1 MSRVVSAIG
10 CLLLVFVIFIMNIQ
24 PAAANPAAD
33 LTGELEVNEVYTN
46 IANTV
51 VVNVPDPGETVN
63 DFQVKLEVSSDGG
76 NYTAIATNNVSGSF
90 VWGDTATTFTW
101 TPTADGDY
109 TLRATV
115 DSGSAVAETNEDNNV
130 ETQAVTAAAVSAKTV
145 NVRVEGETSTI
156 WSGNVTFTTS
166 TITDKYG
173 DTSTLDYP
181 TAMGAI
187 YAASAEGGFS
197 LVIDSMFSDIDYVES
212 VDGETAAYPDGWM
225 YRVNWE
231 NPSLGAK
238 EYAVSDGD
246 VILWSY
252 TQYGSEPLR
261 TTVSGNSVLYGNS
274 FDITVESY
282 NGTGWKAADDVTVY
296 VGTSIYTTDS
306 NGQVLSLALE
316 PGSYTVY
323 ADKGDYT
330 VSIRSNQETVIVYV
344 PLTLEA
350 GWNFISVPKRLAS
363 GYSTAQQVFGSVNTD
378 GHSIFTYDGTDG
390 WAAMSSDNVVSPLE
404 GIWIYSA
411 AQVELQPAFDTNP
424 IQVPPT
430 KQLSAGWNAI
440 GFSDFTAASADSAL
454 TSVEASWTVLIGF
467 DADNQTYEVSII
479 NDAPNGDAHDE
490 DRELNCWKGY
500 WLHATTACQ
509 LAAISS

>member
-1 MSRVVSAIG
+1 MSRLVSAIG
-10 CLLLVFVIFIMNIQ
+10 CLLLVFGLFIMDIQ

-33 LTGELEVNEVYTN
+33 LIGELEVNEVYTN
-46 IANTV
+46 IANKV
-51 VVNVPDPGETVN
+51 VVNVPDPGEAVN
-63 DFQVKLEVSSDGG
+63 DFQVLLEVSSGG

-90 VWGDTATTFTW
+90 AWGDTATTFTW
-101 TPTADGDY
+101 TPTASGNY

-115 DSGSAVAETNEDNNV
+115 DSGDAVTETNEGNNIT
-130 ETQAVTAAAVSAKTV
+130 TQAVTACAVSAKTV
-145 NVRVEGETSTI
+145 TVRVEGETSTI

-173 DTSTLDYP
+173 DTYTLDYP

-187 YAASAEGGFS
+187 YAASTEGSFS
-197 LVIDSMFSDIDYVES
+197 LVIDSMFGPIDYVES

-225 YRVNWE
+225 YRANWE
-231 NPSLGAK
+231 SPSLGAK

-261 TTVSGNSVLYGNS
+261 TTVSSNSVLYGNS
-274 FDITVESY
+274 FDVTVESY
-282 NGTGWKAADDVTVY
+282 NGTDWNAANNVTAY
-296 VGTSIYTTDS
+296 VGTLIYTTDS
-306 NGQVLSLALE
+306 NGQVLALALD
-316 PGSYTVY
+316 PGRYTVY

-330 VSIRSNQETVIVYV
+330 VSIRSNQEAVTVYE

-378 GHSIFTYDGTDG
+378 GHSIFTYDGTNG
-390 WAAMSSDNVVSPLE
+390 WTAMSSDNVVSPLE

-411 AQVELQPAFDTNP
+411 AQVELQPAFDTDP

-467 DADNQTYEVSII
+467 DADTQTYEVSII
-479 NDAPNGDAHDE
+479 NNAPTGDAHDE
-490 DRELNCWKGY
+490 DRLMNCWKGY

>member
-1 MSRVVSAIG
+1 MSKVMKSLV
-10 CLLLVFVIFIMNIQ
+10 CLLLVFGLCATSATPVMAD
-24 PAAANPAAD
+24 PTAD
-33 LTGELEVNEVYTN
+33 LTGQLEVNEVYTN
-46 IANTV
+46 VANKV
-51 VVNVPDPGETVN
+51 VVNVPDPGEAVN
-63 DFQVKLEVSSDGG
+63 DFMVKLEVSTGG
-76 NYTAIATNNVSGSF
+76 NYTEIASNNVSGSF
-90 VWGDTATTFTW
+90 AWGDTATTFTW
-101 TPTADGDY
+101 TPTASGNY

-115 DSGSAVAETNEDNNV
+115 DWANAVAETNEGNNV
-130 ETQAVTAAAVSAKTV
+130 ETRAVTAGAVSAKTV
-145 NVRVEGETSTI
+145 TVRIEGETSLI

-173 DTSTLDYP
+173 DTYTLDYP

-187 YAASAEGGFS
+187 HAASVAGGFS
-197 LVIDSMFSDIDYVES
+197 LVVDSMFGSIDYVEA
-212 VDGETAAYPDGWM
+212 VDGETAVYPDGWM
-225 YRVNWE
+225 YRANWDS
-231 NPSLGAK
+231 PSLGAK
-238 EYAVSDGD
+238 EYAVSDND
-246 VILWSY
+246 TILWSY
-252 TQYGSEPLR
+252 TQWGSEPLR
-261 TTVSGNSVLYGNS
+261 TTVGSHSVLSGNS
-274 FDITVESY
+274 FDVTVEAY
-282 NGTGWKAADDVTVY
+282 DGTGWSAADDVTVY
-296 VGTSIYTTDS
+296 VGTLTYTTNTS
-306 NGQVLSLALE
+306 GQVLDLALS

-330 VSIRSNQETVIVYV
+330 AYIRSNQETVIVYV

-378 GHSIFTYDGTDG
+378 GHSIFGYDATSG

-411 AQVELQPAFDTNP
+411 LQVELHPAFATDP
-424 IQVPPT
+424 LQVPPT
-430 KQLSAGWNAI
+430 KQLSASWNAV

-467 DADNQTYEVSII
+467 DADSQTYEVSII
-479 NDAPNGDAHDE
+479 NNAPSGDAHDE
-490 DRELNCWKGY
+490 DRLMNCWKGY

>member
-1 MSRVVSAIG
+1 MRKVMRSLF
-10 CLLLVFVIFIMNIQ
+10 CLLLVFGLCTMGATSVM
-24 PAAANPAAD
+24 ADPAAD
-33 LTGELEVNEVYTN
+33 LTCQLEVNEVYTN
-46 IANTV
+46 IANKV
-51 VVNVPDPGETVN
+51 VVNVPDPGEAVN
-63 DFQVKLEVSSDGG
+63 DFQVLLEVDDGG
-76 NYTAIATNNVSGSF
+76 GYADIATNNVSGSF
-90 VWGDTATTFTW
+90 AWGDTATTFTW
-101 TPTADGDY
+101 TPTASGNY
-109 TLRATV
+109 TLKATV
-115 DSGSAVAETNEDNNV
+115 DSGDAVTETNEGNNV
-130 ETQAVTAAAVSAKTV
+130 ETQAVTASAVSARTV
-145 NVRVEGETSTI
+145 TVRVEGEASTI

-166 TITDKYG
+166 MITDKYG
-173 DTSTLDYP
+173 DTYTLDYP

-187 YAASAEGGFS
+187 HAASAAGGFS
-197 LVIDSMFSDIDYVES
+197 LVVDSMFGSIDYVES

-231 NPSLGAK
+231 SPSLGAK

-261 TTVSGNSVLYGNS
+261 TTVSSNSVLSGNS
-274 FDITVESY
+274 FNVTVEAY
-282 NGTGWKAADDVTVY
+282 DGTSWGAIENVTVY
-296 VGTSIYTTDS
+296 VGTLIYTTDA
-306 NGQVLSLALE
+306 NGQVLNLALN

-330 VSIRSNQETVIVYV
+330 VNIRSNQETVAVYV

-363 GYSTAQQVFGSVNTD
+363 GYSTAQQVFGSVDTD
-378 GHSIFTYDGTDG
+378 AHSIFTYDTTDG
-390 WAAMSSDNVVSPLE
+390 WTAMSSDNVVSPLE

-411 AQVELQPAFDTNP
+411 AQVELQPAFDTDP
-424 IQVPPT
+424 LQVPPT

-467 DADNQTYEVSII
+467 DADSQAYEVSII
-479 NDAPNGDAHDE
+479 NNAPTGDAHDE